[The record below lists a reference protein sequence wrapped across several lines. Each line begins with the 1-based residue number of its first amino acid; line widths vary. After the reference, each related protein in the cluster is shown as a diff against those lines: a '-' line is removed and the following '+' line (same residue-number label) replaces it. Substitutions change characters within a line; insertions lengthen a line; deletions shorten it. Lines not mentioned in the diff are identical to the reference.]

1 LNPTPTFS
9 RRTFL
14 AGSLAAGGWAA
25 ACAARAAGAEA
36 KSEGASAKA
45 GGPSAGKQPNV
56 VLILVDDWGNRSLSA
71 FGGAVPTPHL
81 DRLARE
87 GMVFTHAHAAP
98 MCAPTRD
105 EMLTGCSRAR
115 FKGRPGADVPFF
127 TNHLQRLGYA
137 TGMAGRWFV
146 GSVFDPPLRGFDES
160 CILVNGYRH
169 WAPDV
174 MVWGSKGA
182 MKDLNQPPVRG
193 RLNEWEIPL
202 EGDARHTATRLPDRY
217 AEHVA
222 FDFLADFLER
232 HRDGPFFAYYSSKL
246 VHVPHAPTPD
256 ADPDEVAVFKAAFA
270 GIYNRHMKGLR
281 EAVVREAK
289 RRGVRLPGHKAYR
302 NKGIAYLDQMVGR
315 LVAELEALGL
325 RENTLILFTSD
336 NGNSGVDPVREGVET
351 LPGRKGDS
359 REGGTRVP
367 FVANWP
373 GHVEP
378 GSTCD
383 DLVHVQDLGPTLLDL
398 AGGRMPADRPCDGS
412 SFAPQL
418 LGRKGEPREYV
429 VGWGAHPN
437 LWVDRVAE
445 ELERP
450 DLKPFK
456 LVWVHGHRYKLYNDG
471 RFYDLRKD
479 LAETDRI
486 PPGEGSPEAERT
498 RRRFQAIL
506 DEYK

>member
-1 LNPTPTFS
+1 MRKGTTVTDIRPFS

-14 AGSLAAGGWAA
+14 AGSLAAGGWAVTHA
-25 ACAARAAGAEA
+25 AADVFAAA
-36 KSEGASAKA
+36 KDGA
-45 GGPSAGKQPNV
+45 GGKPNV
-56 VLILVDDWGNRSLSA
+56 LLILADDIGDRSLSA
-71 FGGAVPTPHL
+71 FGGSVPTPHL

-127 TNHLQRLGYA
+127 TNHLQRLGYTTA
-137 TGMAGRWFV
+137 TAGKWFV
-146 GSVFDPPLRGFDES
+146 GSVFDPPRRGFSES

-174 MVWGSKGA
+174 MVWGSGGL
-182 MKDLNQPPVRG
+182 MKDLNQPPVEG

-202 EGDARHTATRLPDRY
+202 DGDARHKATRLPDRY

-222 FDFLADFLER
+222 VDFVCDFLER
-232 HRDGPFFAYYSSKL
+232 HRAGPFFAYYSAKL
-246 VHVPHAPTPD
+246 VHVPHAPTPE
-256 ADPDEVAVFKAAFA
+256 ADPGAIGVFKAAFA
-270 GIYNRHMKGLR
+270 GIYNRHMEGLR
-281 EAVVREAK
+281 EAVEREAK
-289 RRGVRLPGHKAYR
+289 RRGVTRPSDKTYR
-302 NKGIAYLDQMVGR
+302 NRGIAYLDKMVGR
-315 LVAELEALGL
+315 LIAKLQDLGL
-325 RENTLILFTSD
+325 RENTLVLFTSD
-336 NGNSGVDPVREGVET
+336 NGNSGVDPVREGVEV

-367 FVANWP
+367 FIAHWP
-373 GHVEP
+373 GRIRP
-378 GSTCD
+378 GTTCD

-398 AGGRMPADRPCDGS
+398 AGGAMPADRPCDGR

-418 LGRKGEPREYV
+418 LGRKGEPRDYV

-437 LWVDRVAE
+437 LWVKRVAK
-445 ELERP
+445 ELGKP

-471 RFYDLRKD
+471 RFYDLEDD
-479 LAETDRI
+479 LAETRRI
-486 PPGEGSPEAERT
+486 PPGEGSPEAEAARK
-498 RRRFQAIL
+498 RFQAIL